1 MPGSQRHLTTHL
13 ADFWLAR
20 GAVLVIVGLQIGIVN
35 DLTVGPRW
43 FAPCLEL
50 ALLIPLSIGTAW
62 VQKRARKASTDKQ
75 WHSVGAHVTEK
86 GALTGSPAGI
96 KQISTES

>member
-1 MPGSQRHLTTHL
+1 MPGFERHLTTHL
-13 ADFWLAR
+13 GDFWLAR
-20 GAVLVIVGLQIGIVN
+20 GAILAIVGLQIGIVN

-62 VQKRARKASTDKQ
+62 VQKWARKASTDKA
-75 WHSVGAHVTEK
+75 VAFCRR
-86 GALTGSPAGI
+86 P
-96 KQISTES
+96 